1 MYLKKKK
8 WKRANAILHSCE
20 TDFDIH
26 LLFSH
31 WDNQIIFIIN
41 YVDKIMMLSES
52 EDQSK
57 TKLEMFREYVITK
70 SGWLT

>member
-1 MYLKKKK
+1 M
-8 WKRANAILHSCE
+8 
-20 TDFDIH
+20 
-26 LLFSH
+26 
-31 WDNQIIFIIN
+31 IFIIN

-70 SGWLT
+70 SG